1 MQYVSNATPGFAAN
15 TFGAGKHG
23 FQDGDPTT
31 GTRGTKL
38 SAELFNDL
46 LGNLMKVVEAGI
58 GAGTPGDHDD
68 LKDAIMS
75 LAATRPLQFKSA
87 NYNIQASDNG
97 TTIVFDTNGGALSTL
112 LPDVTAL
119 PVGFNVEL
127 RCNGTNL
134 LTVNRT
140 GGQTIDGATS
150 LVLGAKRSAAV
161 FGDAAT
167 WYSSKTAA
175 GVYAQGYQVITAPGT
190 ANFTVPAGVYEL
202 WVWVWGAGGGGG
214 GGHPGPVVGRIG
226 SDGGGGGGYSFKKI
240 AVTPGQVISYT
251 IGAGGTKGGVG
262 PTNGTAG
269 GSSSFGAYCSATGGA
284 GGNWNS
290 GAGSNAGT
298 GTGGDINLPGI
309 RGGGVQNITQWVL
322 GGTGGG
328 SPFGGAG
335 GTWDNK
341 GGAPGGGGGGAA
353 SGDGQANT
361 GGDGADG
368 MIIVRW

>member
-1 MQYVSNATPGFAAN
+1 MQYVPNATPGAALN
-15 TFGAGKHG
+15 FFGAGKAG
-23 FQDGDPTT
+23 FQNGDAAAGIV
-31 GTRGTKL
+31 GTQL
-38 SAELFNDL
+38 PASVFNDL
-46 LGNLMKVVEAGI
+46 LGNLMHLTEASGV
-58 GAGTPGDHDD
+58 GATPGRVQD
-68 LKDAIMS
+68 LKDAIMA
-75 LAATRPLQFKSA
+75 LTATRPLQLKSA
-87 NYNIQASDNG
+87 NYNIEAADNG
-97 TTIVFDTNGGALSTL
+97 TTIIFDTAGGALSTL
-112 LPDVTAL
+112 LPDVTTL
-119 PVGFNVEL
+119 PIGFNVEL
-127 RCNGTNL
+127 RCDGINT
-134 LTVNRT
+134 LTINRT

-150 LVLGAKRSAAV
+150 LVLGSKRSALLL
-161 FGDAAT
+161 GDQQT
-167 WYSSKTAA
+167 WRSEKKAA
-175 GVYAQGYQVITAPGT
+175 GVYAPGVQILSATGT

-202 WVWVWGAGGGGG
+202 WVWVWGAGGAGG

-226 SDGGGGGGYSFKKI
+226 SDGGAGGGLAIKKI

-290 GAGSNAGT
+290 GAGSNGGT
-298 GTGGDINLPGI
+298 GTGGDFNFSGA

-322 GGTGGG
+322 GGNGGG
-328 SPFGGAG
+328 APLGGAG

-341 GGAPGGGGGGAA
+341 GVAPGGGGGGAA